1 MLAIAFLHVYDLL
14 CSCAQVEALRGTRD
28 ALGGDAGGQRGAF
41 ALARPGQAFSF
52 EALGRA
58 GGPRV
63 SAGALSALAG
73 DVASVTTFMRTCV
86 GA

>member
-1 MLAIAFLHVYDLL
+1 M
-14 CSCAQVEALRGTRD
+14 ETLRGTRD
-28 ALGGDAGGQRGAF
+28 ALGGDAGGQRGSV

-52 EALGRA
+52 ESLARA

-63 SAGALSALAG
+63 SAGALSALTG
-73 DVASVTTFMRTCV
+73 DVASVASFMRACV